1 VIVDLVDAMRCTRAH
16 EPTALITSVDRL
28 TGRGIVTGSLGCP
41 VCDARYPVVDGVA
54 VFDPAWYARCR
65 AAPATPR
72 AEDADVIRVAAL
84 LDLTDPTGLVLLEG
98 ATAVVGPSLH
108 ALLGTALVLLNPLG
122 PVSADGE
129 LSVVYG
135 PVAPFAP
142 GTLRGAAL
150 GSTPEASVVDSV
162 TAALRPGGRIMA
174 PVSLAVPAGVT
185 ELARDAHG
193 WVGARRAESSTTPV
207 SLSRGPRQGSA

>member
-1 VIVDLVDAMRCTRAH
+1 VIVDLVDAMRCIRPH

-28 TGRGIVTGSLGCP
+28 TGRGIITGALGCP
-41 VCDARYPVVDGVA
+41 VCDARYPVIDGVA
-54 VFDPAWYARCR
+54 VFDPTWYARCR
-65 AAPATPR
+65 AAPATPP
-72 AEDADVIRVAAL
+72 AQDADVIRVAAL
-84 LDLTDPTGLVLLEG
+84 LDLTDPAGLVLLEG
-98 ATAVVGPSLH
+98 VAAAVAPSLH

-122 PVSADGE
+122 PASGDGD

-142 GTLRGAAL
+142 ASLRGAAL
-150 GSTPEASVVDSV
+150 GPAPDPSVVDSV
-162 TAALRPGGRIMA
+162 TAALRPGGRLMA
-174 PVSLAVPAGVT
+174 PVSLAVPPGVT

-193 WVGARRAESSTTPV
+193 WVGVRRTEPSATPV